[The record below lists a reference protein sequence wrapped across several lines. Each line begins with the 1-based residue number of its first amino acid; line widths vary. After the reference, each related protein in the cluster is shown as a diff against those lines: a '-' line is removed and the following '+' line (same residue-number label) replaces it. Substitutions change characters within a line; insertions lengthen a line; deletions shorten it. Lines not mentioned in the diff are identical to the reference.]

1 MYTKLAVAL
10 LLGVVSNAAL
20 ANDVQR
26 PYAFATLGQASYDGA
41 SNSPIAIRIGGGYN
55 FTEVKG
61 LTIGV
66 EGAYADFGTAKSSV
80 AIPFS
85 TTSVSVKTTGLMA
98 NGIVSYA
105 LPTIK
110 GLSIIGKLG
119 VLRASSSGNATT
131 TTTLFGTTTTTT
143 SFSGTS
149 TGTFFGFGVKY
160 DITRDLEVRATY
172 EDYGSASSNSNG
184 TSSNLSLISAGVAF
198 KF

>member
-66 EGAYADFGTAKSSV
+66 EGAYADFGKATSST
-80 AIPFS
+80 P
-85 TTSVSVKTTGLMA
+85 TYTYSVKTTGLMA
-98 NGIVSYA
+98 NGVVSYA
-105 LPTIK
+105 LPTVK
-110 GLSIIGKLG
+110 GLSILGKLG
-119 VLRASSSGNATT
+119 VLRASSSGSAVTT
-131 TTTLFGTTTTTT
+131 ILGTTIAT

-172 EDYGSASSNSNG
+172 EDYGSASNGSNG